1 MFRLK
6 CCAIILIAF
15 SVAAINCADNNN
27 GAFDEDV
34 ENLLNNLPQHL
45 EEALNQEEIIEN
57 QGQNRTL
64 PFMSKCS
71 RDFRRIFTSLIRQKV
86 WAFRGML

>member
-6 CCAIILIAF
+6 FCAIILIAF
-15 SVAAINCADNNN
+15 SVVAINCADNNYT
-27 GAFDEDV
+27 FDHDV
-34 ENLLNNLPQHL
+34 ENLLKNLPQHL
-45 EEALNQEEIIEN
+45 EEALDQEEIIEK

-71 RDFRRIFTSLIRQKV
+71 RDFRRIFTSLLRRKI
-86 WAFRGML
+86 WAFRGRL